1 MSISLEV
8 KREFLE
14 NFQREIIQGRRLLQT
29 ANHRWADRL
38 FTDLYFEIEKSEW
51 LNIQKKHQLVMV
63 ISNSWWMYINS
74 LIQRTGEGVNVDI
87 IRFIDAYKRFFS
99 FLAKLEDFYLFNNFA
114 TNLLKI
120 FINIED
126 LSQSG
131 ITKFINSFCVKVRE
145 RGESLKLIELQTLL
159 MFLRKSVIPQE
170 FFHYSMELL
179 GRTIFKLEPGKRAL
193 FLYIVIENVS
203 LNYQLKDDSDEF
215 VKEMNKILVNRIPG
229 YLKNEF
235 NNMSKIIFNKSSFNT
250 KLVELEELIYYLNDI
265 GEYSWIIIIIKNL
278 FSKILTYQ
286 SFGDAV
292 TYIRRFIDYSI
303 VRNRFEIAFEIYDFL
318 EDIFM
323 DQTDLGYDNIL
334 IELWV
339 EACKKFVDMKE
350 KRYLLQSLEKLNNHL
365 KTPQTNAQLFHYFYT
380 CNFLWKFK
388 SLFFSLE
395 QRDFWRMLF
404 YRTLFEEQ
412 DFEFSMK
419 IVPHLEKNI
428 RGLIADSKALYKE
441 IELFKNEIYTYEED
455 IEFPKLSREESIIK
469 QIILRINSDGIISY
483 KMLTLDNELLDGKI
497 KDEYWNDTQII
508 EIFND
513 IFSDKKEK
521 KYNFTLTEFGK
532 ILYLFLPKLI
542 RNLFNRFKIDRLRST
557 PEIYFVLDN
566 MTFPFEL
573 IYDNNF
579 FLLKYSS
586 GYKIGEPPL
595 GGVTFEHVNQE
606 NEKSG
611 TDDKKFNVLI
621 VDSINSTGPLKW
633 NEKTKE
639 KELIFP
645 FIAGAN
651 ELNYIV
657 EFFNTRDEI
666 DQITLLSGLNSTKEN
681 IISNIKENANH
692 IIHFV
697 GNIFYSKWSPKDS
710 FFLTNDNRI
719 LTFNEIHKCLKLNP
733 FDLNPFLFFNSQMYD
748 VEGKELKNI
757 LKTLGDIVEQF
768 DYDLITG
775 IVTRTNPVFNEETK
789 QIITNFY
796 LNLFNNFSQGV
807 SLLKARQE
815 CMANRMTKLVEL
827 TFDNLTD
834 EKGSVHIDL
843 QNSLA
848 ISSYILFGKP
858 WKRLN

>member
-14 NFQREIIQGRRLLQT
+14 NFQRGIIQGRRLLQT

-74 LIQRTGEGVNVDI
+74 LIQRTDEGVDI

-131 ITKFINSFCVKVRE
+131 ITKFINSFCVKVNERE
-145 RGESLKLIELQTLL
+145 ESLKLIELQILL

-170 FFHYSMELL
+170 FFHHSMELL

-193 FLYIVIENVS
+193 FLYTIIENVNI
-203 LNYQLKDDSDEF
+203 NYLLKDNSDDF
-215 VKEMNKILVNRIPG
+215 VKEMNKILVGRIPG

-235 NNMSKIIFNKSSFNT
+235 NNMSRIVVNKGSFNT
-250 KLVELEELIYYLNDI
+250 ILAELEELIYYLNDI

-380 CNFLWKFK
+380 SNFLWKFK

-404 YRTLFEEQ
+404 YRVLFEEQ

-419 IVPHLEKNI
+419 IIPYLEKTI
-428 RGLIADSKALYKE
+428 RGLITDTEALYKE
-441 IELFKNEIYTYEED
+441 IEPFRDEIYTFEED
-455 IEFPKLSREESIIK
+455 LEAPKLSSEESIIK
-469 QIILRINSDGIISY
+469 QIILRINSEGIISY
-483 KMLTLDNELLDGKI
+483 KILTLDNELLDGKI

-521 KYNFTLTEFGK
+521 KFDFTLTEFGK

-542 RNLFNRFKIDRLRST
+542 RNLLNRFKIDSLRST
-557 PEIYFVLDN
+557 PEIYFILDD

-586 GYKIGEPPL
+586 GYRIGEPPL
-595 GGVTFEHVNQE
+595 GGVTFEHITQE
-606 NEKSG
+606 IEKSG

-621 VDSINSTGPLKW
+621 VESINSTGPLKW

-666 DQITLLSGLNSTKEN
+666 DQITLLSGLNSTKGS
-681 IISNIKENANH
+681 IISNIKENGNH

-733 FDLNPFLFFNSQMYD
+733 SNLNPFLFFNSQIYD

-757 LKTLGDIVEQF
+757 LKTLGDVVEQF

-775 IVTRTNPVFNEETK
+775 IVTRTNPIFNEETK

-796 LNLFNNFSQGV
+796 LNLFNNLSQGV

-827 TFDNLTD
+827 KFDDLTE

-858 WKRLN
+858 WKRLT